1 MSARQSNNL
10 LPRQT
15 PTPSPPTRQPRLRRR
30 LSSVH
35 PVPPSATTSKY
46 ARQVLADQSQVGSC
60 FFSLSLYYSPPN
72 PSIAVAENQC
82 QFLSGNNIISCFP
95 TNTTTIPQHEWAT
108 FVCTS
113 FSLYMRSSLSQLFTG
128 NSRLPQYQY
137 TNLVDIYLFRA
148 DSGQQ
153 VLNRTNVT
161 NTFGQAG
168 AITAQVDDAWF
179 GVDGAA
185 WNGSN
190 ISYPFYW
197 IISPNTEPLNG
208 SQLPQSIFT
217 AVRE

>member
-113 FSLYMRSSLSQLFTG
+113 FSLYMRSSLSTFHRELSSTSVSIYKSGRHLSF
-128 NSRLPQYQY
+128 SRG
-137 TNLVDIYLFRA
+137 F
-148 DSGQQ
+148 
-153 VLNRTNVT
+153 
-161 NTFGQAG
+161 
-168 AITAQVDDAWF
+168 
-179 GVDGAA
+179 GAA
-185 WNGSN
+185 S
-190 ISYPFYW
+190 
-197 IISPNTEPLNG
+197 
-208 SQLPQSIFT
+208 SQ
-217 AVRE
+217 